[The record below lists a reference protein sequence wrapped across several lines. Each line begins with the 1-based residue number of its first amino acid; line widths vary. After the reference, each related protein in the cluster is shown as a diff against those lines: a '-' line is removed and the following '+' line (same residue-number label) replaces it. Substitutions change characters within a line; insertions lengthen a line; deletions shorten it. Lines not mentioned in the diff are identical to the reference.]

1 MAKQAKKKVIGPKS
15 VLPEDIEL
23 GRRIRLRRIE
33 LGLSQAEI
41 GDAVGVSFQQIQKY
55 ETGQNRLSTGRMSIL
70 ADVLRVPKSFFYE
83 DGSTSVDFTTIL
95 AGEKKSGVRL
105 IQAFSKIKSETVQR
119 HILAMVEAIADDQ

>member
-1 MAKQAKKKVIGPKS
+1 MAKQAKKMVIGPKS
-15 VLPEDIEL
+15 VLPEDVEL

-33 LGLSQAEI
+33 LGLSQSEI
-41 GDAVGVSFQQIQKY
+41 GAAVGVSFQQIQKY

-70 ADVLRVPKSFFYE
+70 AEVLRVPKSFFYE

>member
-1 MAKQAKKKVIGPKS
+1 MVIGPKS
-15 VLPEDIEL
+15 VLPEDVEL

-33 LGLSQAEI
+33 LGLSQSEI
-41 GDAVGVSFQQIQKY
+41 GAAVGVSFQQIQKY

-70 ADVLRVPKSFFYE
+70 AEVLRVPKSFFYE